1 MIEDFEKCALIA
13 KYLHMTSFY
22 IENEVTQAKN
32 NLLKRQ
38 RTDVHALL
46 EYHRQLVHLLV
57 FAFFHSHI
65 ENMYFFYNLTAW
77 QVVLVS
83 NRYLL

>member
-1 MIEDFEKCALIA
+1 MIDDFEKCALIA

-38 RTDVHALL
+38 RTDAHALL
-46 EYHRQLVHLLV
+46 EYYRQL
-57 FAFFHSHI
+57 ARK
-65 ENMYFFYNLTAW
+65 EMYDEIFRDISRILYEWGGIDF
-77 QVVLVS
+77 
-83 NRYLL
+83 